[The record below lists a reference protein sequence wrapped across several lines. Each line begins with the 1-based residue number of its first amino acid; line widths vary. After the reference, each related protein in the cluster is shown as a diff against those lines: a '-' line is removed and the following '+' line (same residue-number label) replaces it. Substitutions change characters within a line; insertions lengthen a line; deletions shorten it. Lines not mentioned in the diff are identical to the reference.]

1 MRNFIPDTEPLLRS
15 ILLCANLRKI
25 TNLNYNMK
33 TKNEKR
39 QAARKAAES
48 RSAERKAQR
57 NSRTDN
63 TGMMPRGKGRSS
75 VPQSKTKKK

>member
-1 MRNFIPDTEPLLRS
+1 
-15 ILLCANLRKI
+15 
-25 TNLNYNMK
+25 MK